1 MKKRAPRVVLA
12 ALLAGSAAL
21 GRAALG
27 AEGPDHLEL
36 DAAWARR
43 AEGAKGGEAL
53 EGVAAPL
60 VAAGRKAVAAS
71 PTDLGARWRLMRA
84 LYFLGEH
91 ATKGDE
97 AKKRVFD
104 EGKKLGE
111 ETLDLVRREA
121 GAAAGKDLS
130 KATPVELVPWV
141 KGRQDVTACFLWS
154 AVDWGKW
161 ALVFGKTAAARQ
173 GAAAKIRDY
182 ATAVVRLDP
191 AFEDGGGYRVLGRLH
206 HQTPSIPFVTG
217 WASRTE
223 ALKALRAA
231 VETAP
236 KNFVNRL
243 YLAEAL
249 HDYEKDRRDEARR
262 MLEALVADTPSADL
276 AVEDARAQEDA
287 RALLSAWKKG

>member
-1 MKKRAPRVVLA
+1 MKRAPQVVLA
-12 ALLAGSAAL
+12 ALLAGLAPFGQAA
-21 GRAALG
+21 AG
-27 AEGPDHLEL
+27 AEVPELLEV

-53 EGVAAPL
+53 EGVVAPL
-60 VAAGRKAVAAS
+60 VAAARKAVAVH
-71 PTDLGARWRLMRA
+71 PRNLDARWRLMRA
-84 LYFLGEH
+84 LYFQGEH
-91 ATKGDE
+91 ATTGAE
-97 AKKRVFD
+97 AKKKVFD
-104 EGKKLGE
+104 EGKRLGE
-111 ETLDLVRREA
+111 ETLDLVRQEA

-130 KATPVELVPWV
+130 RATPDELVPYV
-141 KGRQDVTACFLWS
+141 KGRTDVTACFLWS

-191 AFEDGGGYRVLGRLH
+191 AFDEGGGYRVLGRLH

-217 WASRTE
+217 WASRSE

-231 VETAP
+231 VEVAP
-236 KNFVNRL
+236 RNFVNRL

-249 HDYEKDRRDEARR
+249 HDYEKARRGEAVR
-262 MLEALVADTPSADL
+262 MLEALVNEMPTTAL

-287 RALLSAWKKG
+287 RALLAAWKKG